1 MPFNP
6 AAPMAKWKVRLEISI
21 FMIYG
26 RCATRML
33 LVERLSYEHSST
45 PNGCAE
51 NRCEDQAHYLVFAED
66 WAGPIRSKIQLA
78 DAEIQWS
85 AVVPQRAE
93 ATVPRPYE

>member
-51 NRCEDQAHYLVFAED
+51 SRCEDQPHYLVFAED
-66 WAGPIRSKIQLA
+66 WTGAYQVENSIGGRRNSMVGSCSTARRSDCSQ
-78 DAEIQWS
+78 
-85 AVVPQRAE
+85 AV
-93 ATVPRPYE
+93 